1 MEPGPTSPNSPWP
14 LKELWK
20 DSAGEK
26 PPSDWERRRSV
37 ATGFPRFALRGE
49 QVYMRLNSVLKA
61 WSLFW
66 WVRSEVGDDT
76 GFKELMPTDDGPWE
90 SWPEGPPGN
99 EKSSEVTALGLS
111 KLEGSDR
118 SRNWG
123 RGMSKSVWRHGWRCR
138 KEGKMKGL
146 LT

>member
-1 MEPGPTSPNSPWP
+1 MEPGPTSPSSPWP
-14 LKELWK
+14 LMELWK

-61 WSLFW
+61 CSLFW
-66 WVRSEVGDDT
+66 GFRSEDGQDT
-76 GFKELMPTDDGPWE
+76 GFRELVPTEDGPWE
-90 SWPEGPPGN
+90 SWPEGPPGR
-99 EKSSEVTALGLS
+99 EKSSEVTATGLS

-118 SRNWG
+118 SGN
-123 RGMSKSVWRHGWRCR
+123 
-138 KEGKMKGL
+138 
-146 LT
+146 

>member
-1 MEPGPTSPNSPWP
+1 MEPAPTSPSSPWP
-14 LKELWK
+14 LMELWK

-61 WSLFW
+61 CSLFGGY
-66 WVRSEVGDDT
+66 RSEDAQEAGMREPV
-76 GFKELMPTDDGPWE
+76 PTEDGPWE
-90 SWPEGPPGN
+90 SWPEGPPGR
-99 EKSSEVTALGLS
+99 EKSSEVTATGLS

-118 SRNWG
+118 SGNEE
-123 RGMSKSVWRHGWRCR
+123 RGTSKSI
-138 KEGKMKGL
+138 
-146 LT
+146 